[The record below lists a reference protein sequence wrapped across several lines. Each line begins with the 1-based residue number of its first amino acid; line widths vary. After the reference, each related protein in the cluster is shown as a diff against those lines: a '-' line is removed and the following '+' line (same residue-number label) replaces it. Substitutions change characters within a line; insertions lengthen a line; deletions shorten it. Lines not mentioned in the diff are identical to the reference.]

1 MNFEHLRHV
10 IEEEHIPDEEM
21 EGFVGKA
28 DLSISPEELESL
40 CAGNEKLKSLYEQMV
55 QKCFEYTADVF
66 KLKKI
71 VQKDVNSR
79 DEEWRADV
87 EKSDMERHILHET
100 TMDSINILSRNLK
113 EEGRSNEWIRN
124 IANGRSAYTR
134 FAIAFAFSY
143 YLSLRRREEQHTRN

>member
-1 MNFEHLRHV
+1 MNIEHLRHV
-10 IEEEHIPDEEM
+10 IEEEHIPEEEM
-21 EGFVGKA
+21 EVFIGKS

-40 CAGNEKLKSLYEQMV
+40 CTGNEKLESLYEQMA

-71 VQKDVNSR
+71 AEENINSR
-79 DEEWRADV
+79 DEQWR
-87 EKSDMERHILHET
+87 SDMEKADTERHILHET

-113 EEGRSNEWIRN
+113 QEGKSNEWIRK
-124 IANGRSAYTR
+124 ISTGRSAYTR

-143 YLSLRRREEQHTRN
+143 YLSLRRKEKQRDE